1 MCCVSYLVQ
10 VYANSNM
17 SRLVKESFMN
27 IWILTSTMIENNY
40 IKDTSPDRAYCKEVN
55 LCKVPSQL
63 YLRHDIERI
72 FVTHVHINK

>member
-40 IKDTSPDRAYCKEVN
+40 IKDTSLDRAYCKEVN
-55 LCKVPSQL
+55 LCKVPIQL
-63 YLRHDIERI
+63 YLRHGTERNC
-72 FVTHVHINK
+72 VNPLHIHE